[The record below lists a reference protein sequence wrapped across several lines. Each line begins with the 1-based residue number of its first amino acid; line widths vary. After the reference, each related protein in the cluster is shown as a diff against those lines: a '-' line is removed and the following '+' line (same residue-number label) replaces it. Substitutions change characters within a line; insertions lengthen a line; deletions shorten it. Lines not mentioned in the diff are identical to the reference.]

1 MKRQTAVALLA
12 AVSLMFSAMAGA
24 GDIQVGLAWMGKS
37 GSSHRILA
45 VMEEDLKKMAPN
57 IRLEVQAELESE
69 EKLAEVVQR
78 FQKEKAG
85 MIIFRSNGA
94 EWLARNPPSIPTF
107 IGSVNHPGYL
117 NVIKNLD
124 APEGNITGSSYFIPA
139 KTQFEIFRAI
149 IPDLKSVWLLL
160 EKGHPG
166 SAIDQD
172 QIKKYCGELGIEYN
186 ESFSSTREEVLAAVR
201 EAVKKGV
208 SAILVGTQAVTFDNA
223 RDIVAEAR
231 KIPTFSF
238 MSPPVKAGVLG
249 GFLSDED
256 KLMHMLA
263 ESVVDVLVKGKAIKD
278 VPVKFDT
285 EPKFILNETTAA
297 KLQMSIPY
305 EILQHATIVK

>member
-1 MKRQTAVALLA
+1 MKRQTVFALPAV
-12 AVSLMFSAMAGA
+12 VFLMFSAIAGA
-24 GDIQVGLAWMGKS
+24 EDIQVGLAWMGKS
-37 GSSHRILA
+37 GSSHRIL
-45 VMEEDLKKMAPN
+45 EILKEDLKKMAPN

-69 EKLAEVVQR
+69 EKMAEVVQR
-78 FQKEKAG
+78 FHKEKAG

-94 EWLARNPPSIPTF
+94 EWLAKNPPSIPTF

-124 APEGNITGSSYFIPA
+124 APEGSITGSSFFVPA

-149 IPDLKSVWLLL
+149 IPDLNSVWLLL
-160 EKGHPG
+160 EKDHPG

-172 QIKKYCGELGIEYN
+172 QIRKQCAELNIAYN
-186 ESFSSTREEVLAAVR
+186 ESFSSTREEVLASVK
-201 EAVKKGV
+201 EAVEKRV

-223 RDIVAEAR
+223 KAIVAQAG

-238 MSPPVKAGVLG
+238 MSPPVKDGILG

-263 ESVVDVLVKGKAIKD
+263 ESVTDVLIKGKAIKD
-278 VPVKFDT
+278 VAVKFDT
-285 EPKFILNETTAA
+285 EPKFVLNETTAA
-297 KLQMSIPY
+297 RLQLTIPY
-305 EILQHATIVK
+305 EILRHATLVR

>member
-1 MKRQTAVALLA
+1 MKRQTVIALLA
-12 AVSLMFSAMAGA
+12 LVSLMFSAMAGA

-45 VMEEDLKKMAPN
+45 VMEDDLKKMAPN

-94 EWLARNPPSIPTF
+94 EWLAKHPPSIPTF

-124 APEGNITGSSYFIPA
+124 APEGYITGSTFFVPA
-139 KTQFEIFRAI
+139 KTQFEIFRLI

-160 EKGHPG
+160 EKDHPG

-172 QIKKYCGELGIEYN
+172 QIKKYCAELGIEYN
-186 ESFSSTREEVLAAVR
+186 ESFSSTREEVLAAVK

-223 RDIVAEAR
+223 KEIVAEAG

-238 MSPPVKAGVLG
+238 MSPPVSQGVLG
-249 GFLSDED
+249 GFLSDEN
-256 KLMHMLA
+256 KLIHMLA
-263 ESVVDVLVKGKAIKD
+263 ESVVDVLIKGKAIKD

-285 EPKFILNETTAA
+285 EPKFVLNETTAA
-297 KLQMSIPY
+297 KLQLTIPY
-305 EILQHATIVK
+305 EVLQHATIVK